1 MTEQSAKLLWG
12 DTSVDLPVKA
22 GTIDTVLCV
31 FPDMQGRLAD
41 LRVPRGGG
49 DNVHIDAAGYPNA
62 AHAPSPG
69 GTLIPGRIVA
79 IIHLRQIL
87 R

>member
-1 MTEQSAKLLWG
+1 M
-12 DTSVDLPVKA
+12 
-22 GTIDTVLCV
+22 
-31 FPDMQGRLAD
+31 
-41 LRVPRGGG
+41 PRGGR
-49 DNVHIDAAGYPNA
+49 DNVHVDAAGYPNA

-79 IIHLRQIL
+79 IIDLRQIL